1 MTYTTKNPAAF
12 GTPNHNGCTIAR
24 PVTQWPAF
32 DSNKYCGEVRRI
44 IAWTVPKSA
53 YEALKLPDNLDLF
66 LTSEGHWA
74 KTFEHAEHLL
84 ANTEPP
90 KEFIVKGN
98 TLSLFVPPQ
107 WAEENGNPSAYDD
120 YRVFRTAAGGWD
132 AEEAQ
137 ELVLVEA
144 NCWEIEEAQQE
155 PQEREGYSIDN
166 CIPYAMALQLIRELK
181 NSDIEAAITA
191 GGIALVPTAD
201 QLDAM
206 YRVCKVY
213 KVTPFKGGT
222 THQEQVASEVYLSRM
237 KRVGESSAAGN
248 EF

>member
-1 MTYTTKNPAAF
+1 MTYTTKNPAALS
-12 GTPNHNGCTIAR
+12 TPNHNGCTIDR

-32 DSNKYCGEVRRI
+32 DNNHEYCGEIRRI
-44 IAWTVPKSA
+44 DPWAVPGA
-53 YEALKLPDNLDLF
+53 VYESLNLPDNLDLF

-74 KTFEHAEHLL
+74 PTLEIAEHLL
-84 ANTEPP
+84 INTEAPA
-90 KEFIVKGN
+90 EFIVSGA

-107 WAEENGNPSAYDD
+107 WAEENGNPNAYDD

-144 NCWEIEEAQQE
+144 NCWEIEE
-155 PQEREGYSIDN
+155 PQERERYSIN
-166 CIPYAMALQLIRELK
+166 ACIPYAVGLQLIKKLK
-181 NSDIEAAITA
+181 NSGIEASITA

-206 YRVCKVY
+206 YRVCEVY

-222 THQEQVASEVYLSRM
+222 THQEQVAGEVPVSNETCR
-237 KRVGESSAAGN
+237 RSSSVGLAEV
-248 EF
+248 F